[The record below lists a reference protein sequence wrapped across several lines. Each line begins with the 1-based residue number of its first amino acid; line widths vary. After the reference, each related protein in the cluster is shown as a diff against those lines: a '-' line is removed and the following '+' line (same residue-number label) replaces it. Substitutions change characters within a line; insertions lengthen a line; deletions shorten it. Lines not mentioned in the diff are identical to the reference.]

1 MPKSPP
7 HRLYVHLA
15 WTTLARVP
23 AIAPS
28 RRASVES
35 HLLAACRR
43 LGAEPVETCVL
54 ADRVHLLVRLPAG
67 LSVSDLGDRVRVSS
81 EVLLCR
87 AGYVVRWSREF
98 AARSVSPG
106 EVRRV
111 RRRLA
116 SLGLDDEIDRAR
128 APTRVDARETGPG
141 RSAAPIGR
149 RSSRVR
155 PRG

>member
-15 WTTLARVP
+15 WTTLGRVP
-23 AIAPS
+23 TIAPA

-54 ADRVHLLVRLPAG
+54 PDRVHLLVRLPAG
-67 LSVSDLGDRVRVSS
+67 LSVYDLGDRVRVTS
-81 EVLLCR
+81 EVLLRR

-98 AARSVSPG
+98 AARSVSPR

-111 RRRLA
+111 RRRIA
-116 SLGLDDEIDRAR
+116 SLGLDGERVRVRAPATPDLGSGESALPVGWGRNRAR
-128 APTRVDARETGPG
+128 W
-141 RSAAPIGR
+141 
-149 RSSRVR
+149 
-155 PRG
+155 RG